1 MRKFILSSLLTL
13 FAALL
18 SAATLPP
25 WLKVEK
31 NGSFLVDQT
40 RFRVVNFGPA
50 HARRTLQVEQLRQ
63 QDGSIAVAGKFTGGN
78 FRMDFQPDS
87 SDAFQFRA
95 KFAAADQPVEFL
107 GLMLEFQL
115 SGVARTV
122 TLDGKSF
129 RLPDKPEKNRSE
141 AITRRSCNRVTI
153 PLDNG
158 ALLTVSGQT
167 QCKVFDDRASGRDLF
182 RVRFYFQPFSGQLT
196 ESSLKLDFSL
206 TPLRGVP
213 LDLSA
218 AANMG
223 FADEVP
229 GDGKGGWSDQGPQN
243 DLHEFHLRTLPIGGT
258 EFRILDPAANGGRAT
273 LVLGRTFPRE
283 ATIPIAGRGNYLYL
297 LHSAAWTAP
306 EKAGELAVT
315 FADGST
321 QRLPVLTGRDVGDWW
336 NPVNAPNATVV
347 WQSAGEKKHGKFSI
361 YHVGLYFSQ
370 FKLKRN
376 DPVKVT
382 LRGGARQIWM
392 VPAITLANGE
402 LPLRGNNRP
411 LSITVGRDWVKLDV
425 SRTVTAGSP
434 LDFSG
439 MLDAPAGKY
448 GRVIVAPDGHFSFEK
463 APQKR
468 IRFVGVNLCFR
479 AQFLTHEESDALAER
494 LARHGYNAIRI
505 HHHDDLLVKKDAP
518 DSLTIDPTMLDR
530 LEYLFAACRK
540 RGIYI
545 TTDVF
550 VSRRLKAGDNIPEW
564 VPNGKGYQMK
574 ALLPISRAAMEN
586 WKEFARRWLGHRNPY
601 TGMTWAEDPALY
613 IVSFTNENNLYAT
626 WREVPETAKRYQ
638 TLYLQWQKENH
649 PGKAPGELTAENRRF
664 QEFLHTLQHR
674 SILEQAKFLRE
685 ELGLKAL
692 RTDLNMHNMIP
703 LSLTRNELDV
713 VDDHKYHDHRR
724 SAGKR
729 WGLPYVYRQHS
740 AIGTLGD
747 EVPGQLFAARL
758 FGKPFSVT
766 EYKFCIPN
774 KFRSEGGAVIGG
786 YAALQN
792 WDALYQF
799 AWSQSDS
806 AIRRDSALD
815 SFAFVNDPL
824 AALFDR
830 LPMFLFRRGHVSPAL
845 ERFAWN
851 VPANFWNTDM
861 PLEYP
866 INFSR
871 LGLIAG
877 VGTVVDNRQ
886 VPGVQVISSSEAAG
900 KAPLP
905 DPKTEALRQTF
916 FRTGVAQS
924 STGELRLDSR
934 KKTLTIRTPHTL
946 SATLASGN
954 LTAGALTVRGVKSPS
969 TISVSS
975 LDQQPVARSGKLLL
989 FHLTDVLDSGT
1000 AFEGDSMLFQTRWG
1014 KLPHLVRRAPAK
1026 VSLKLDGEATPKVEA
1041 LRLDGTVCGVVKSS
1055 FRNGTLSFTADPGS
1069 FPGGVMVYWIT
1080 RGTQQEN

>member
-1 MRKFILSSLLTL
+1 MRKFILCSLLTL
-13 FAALL
+13 LTIFL
-18 SAATLPP
+18 SAAGLPP

-31 NGSFLVDQT
+31 DGSFRVDQT
-40 RFRVVNFGPA
+40 LFRVINFGPA
-50 HARRTLQVEQLRQ
+50 HARRTLQVEQRRQ
-63 QDGSIAVAGKFTGGN
+63 QNENIAVSGRFTGGN
-78 FRMDFQPDS
+78 FQMDFQPRT
-87 SDAFQFRA
+87 SDAFHFRA

-115 SGVARTV
+115 SGVGRTV
-122 TLDGKSF
+122 TIDGKSF
-129 RLPDKPEKNRSE
+129 PLPDKSDKKRAEV
-141 AITRRSCNRVTI
+141 IHRRPCNRVTI

-158 ALLTVSGQT
+158 ALLTVSGNT
-167 QCKVFDDRASGRDLF
+167 QCKVFDDRGSGRDHF
-182 RVRFYFQPFSGQLT
+182 RIRFYFQPAAGMLT
-196 ESSLKLDFSL
+196 ESVLELDFSL
-206 TPLRGVP
+206 RPLRGVP
-213 LDLSA
+213 LDLSS

-223 FADEVP
+223 FADEIP
-229 GDGKGGWSDQGPQN
+229 GDGRGGWTDQGPLN
-243 DLHEFHLRTLPIGGT
+243 DLHEFKLRTLPIGGT
-258 EFRILDPAANGGRAT
+258 EFRLIDPADNGGKT
-273 LVLGRTFPRE
+273 TIVLGRNFPHE
-283 ATIPIAGRGNYLYL
+283 ATLPVTGKGGYLYL
-297 LHSAAWTAP
+297 LHAAAWTLP
-306 EKAGELAVT
+306 KKAGELAIT
-315 FADGST
+315 FSDGSL
-321 QRLPVLTGRDVGDWW
+321 QRIPVVTGRDVGDWW

-347 WQSAGEKKHGKFSI
+347 WQANSEKKHGKFSI

-370 FKLKRN
+370 FKLRRN

-382 LRGGARQIWM
+382 LLG
-392 VPAITLANGE
+392 VPNQLWLVSALTLAGGE

-411 LSITVGRDWVKLDV
+411 VTISAGREWIKLDTP
-425 SRTVTAGSP
+425 RTITPGSP

-448 GRVIVAPDGHFSFEK
+448 GRIIISPDGHFTFEK
-463 APQKR
+463 APEKR
-468 IRFVGVNLCFR
+468 IRFVGVNLCFK
-479 AQFLTHEESDALAER
+479 AQFLTHEESDELAEH

-505 HHHDDLLVKKDAP
+505 HHHDNFLVKQDAP
-518 DSLTIDPTMLDR
+518 DSLTIDPAMLDR

-613 IVSFTNENNLYAT
+613 VVSFTNENNLYAT

-638 TLYLQWQKENH
+638 LLYRQWLKKNH
-649 PGKAPGELTAENRRF
+649 PGKKPGELTQENRLF
-664 QEFLHTLQHR
+664 QEFLYTLQHQ
-674 SILEQAKFLRE
+674 SILEQAKFLKE
-685 ELGLKAL
+685 ELKLKAL
-692 RTDLNMHNMIP
+692 RTDLNMHNQVA
-703 LSLTRNELDV
+703 LSLIRNDLDT

-740 AIGTLGD
+740 AISTLGD

-774 KFRSEGGAVIGG
+774 RFRSEGGAVIGG

-799 AWSQSDS
+799 AWSQSDT
-806 AIRRDSALD
+806 AIRRNCALD

-824 AALFDR
+824 SWLSDR
-830 LPMFLFRRGHVSPAL
+830 LTMFLFRRGDVSPSK

-851 VPANFWNTDM
+851 VPKNFWDSDM

-866 INFSR
+866 LDFSR

-877 VGTVVDNRQ
+877 VGTVVDNRK
-886 VPGVQVISSSEAAG
+886 VPGVQVISANAAAG

-905 DPKTEALRQTF
+905 DRKIQALRQTL
-916 FRTGVAQS
+916 FRTGVAES

-934 KKTLTIRTPHTL
+934 KNTLAIQTPRTL

-954 LTAGALTVRGVKSPS
+954 LTAGALTVQGATSPS

-975 LDQQPVARSGKLLL
+975 LDDAPVARSGKLLL

-1000 AFEGDSMLFQTRWG
+1000 AFEGDQMLFQTQWG

-1026 VSLKLDGEATPKVEA
+1026 VSLRLDGDAMPKVEA
-1041 LRLDGTVCGVVKSS
+1041 LRLDGTVRGEVKST
-1055 FRNGTLSFTADPGS
+1055 FANGVLSFTADPGC

-1080 RGTQQEN
+1080 RDTKPGV